1 MSFDLSC
8 PVPILVLGDGCD
20 LPTGLA
26 RIGRDLCRQLSAMPE
41 FRVAHLGRR
50 TLGRA
55 QYPWMQYSF
64 GAQDQWGENQIQ
76 NVWSDWSRG
85 KFGVILTVWDAS
97 RLTWFGNPT
106 GIDGELGTFL
116 RSRNQFEKWGYFMQD
131 GSGVDPTRLPLKDA
145 YTMAGYDRVLLASKW
160 GFELAKNSLVQ
171 HPDLDWLPHGIDRSV
186 FKPVDRLYARSAWNA
201 FGFKQNDKIVG
212 CCMANLERK
221 HWPVV
226 FEAIAHLNN
235 MTTTGVKLWA
245 HTDRLRRY
253 WDLEALVTEYGI
265 GDRVILDEREYSDA
279 EMAMRYSGCDCTVVV
294 SGGEGFC
301 YPVAESLS
309 CGVPVVSG
317 AYGAQREL
325 LNPRTGKVGPQS
337 TQVQTM
343 HNIRRATY
351 DALEICE
358 MLRWNLTEPP
368 DDQEQRVE
376 HLDWP
381 VLGVQWKK
389 WFKRGLVHERP
400 VG

>member
-1 MSFDLSC
+1 MSFDLSR
-8 PVPILVLGDGCD
+8 PVPILVLGDGPS

-26 RIGRDLCRQLSAMPE
+26 RISRDLCYQLSAMPE

-50 TLGRA
+50 SLGVSKH
-55 QYPWMQYSF
+55 PWMQYSF
-64 GAQDQWGENQIQ
+64 GAQDQWGEQHIQ

-131 GSGVDPTRLPLKDA
+131 GSGVDPSKLPLKDA

-160 GFELAKNSLVQ
+160 GCDLAKNSLVQ

-186 FKPVDRLYARSAWNA
+186 FKPVDRLYARSAWSA
-201 FGFKQNDKIVG
+201 FGFKPNDKIVG

-226 FEAIAHLNN
+226 FEAVARLE
-235 MTTTGVKLWA
+235 GVKLWA
-245 HTDRLRRY
+245 HTDKLRQY
-253 WDLEALVTEYGI
+253 WDLVALVTEYGI
-265 GDRVILDEREYSDA
+265 GDRIILDEREYSDE
-279 EMAMRYSGCDCTVVV
+279 EMAMRYSGCDCTVLI
-294 SGGEGFC
+294 SGAEGFG

-309 CGVPVVSG
+309 CGVPVVAG
-317 AYGAQREL
+317 NYGAQCEL
-325 LNPRTGKVGPQS
+325 TDPQLRCPAVH
-337 TQVQTM
+337 TRIETM
-343 HNIRRATY
+343 HSIRRAVY
-351 DALEICE
+351 LNAHVIQSIDIAL
-358 MLRWNLTEPP
+358 RSPKAST
-368 DDQEQRVE
+368 VE
-376 HLDWP
+376 RIQHLDWP

-389 WFKRGLVHERP
+389 WFKRGLAHERP